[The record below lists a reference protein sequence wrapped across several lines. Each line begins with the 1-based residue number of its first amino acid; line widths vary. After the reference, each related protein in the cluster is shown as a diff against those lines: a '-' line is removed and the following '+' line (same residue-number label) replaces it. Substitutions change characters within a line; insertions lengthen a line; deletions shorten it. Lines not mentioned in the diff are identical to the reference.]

1 MCIYIYV
8 YIYIYVKVYVLL
20 SQSGLKT
27 GLSLPPSQAAKQPQ
41 VFLFFFVFV
50 QSVVFFCF
58 RLVLLVFVV
67 FNVFRWSELLR
78 NNPGPLSPVSC
89 FG

>member
-1 MCIYIYV
+1 M
-8 YIYIYVKVYVLL
+8 KVYVLL

-41 VFLFFFVFV
+41 VFLFFFVFA
-50 QSVVFFCF
+50 QSDNLF
-58 RLVLLVFVV
+58 VFVWLSFFIV
-67 FNVFRWSELLR
+67 FHVFRWSELPC